1 MLYTP
6 AAQQAGPFGRYNGMS
21 MTTAILAALLAVQKD
36 PSSTK
41 DAMKPIQLLVGE
53 WRAQVSSEDGKDEP
67 WEEIQ
72 SWEYRIDK
80 EEYALQFEIKGGKR
94 FKSGVLAYDLKKKLY
109 RLEAVRMNEQ
119 KATFEGKL
127 AGKEL
132 AMGEVGD
139 GKGALERVTFNLLR
153 DNRVLMSVERKEAG
167 KGNWAPSLSYAST
180 KQGVPFVRAQ
190 SAVCVVTGGTPSSTV
205 EYKGTTYNLCC
216 NSCRKEFLAKPEEI
230 IARAKKEGYLK

>member
-1 MLYTP
+1 M
-6 AAQQAGPFGRYNGMS
+6 N
-21 MTTAILAALLAVQKD
+21 MTLMLLALVAFQKD

-41 DAMKPIQLLVGE
+41 DAMKPVQLLVGE
-53 WRAQVSSEDGKDEP
+53 WRAQVSSEDGKEEA
-67 WEEIQ
+67 WEEMQ
-72 SWEYRIDK
+72 SWEYKIEK
-80 EEYALQFEIKGGKR
+80 EEYGLQFEIKGGKK

-109 RLEAVRMNEQ
+109 RLEAVRMNDQ

-132 AMGEVGD
+132 VMDEVGD
-139 GKGALERVTFNLLR
+139 AKGPLEKVTFNLLR
-153 DNRVLMSVERKEAG
+153 DNRVLWSVERKEAG
-167 KGNWAPSLSYAST
+167 KSNWAPSLSYANT

-190 SAVCVVTGGTPSSTV
+190 SAVCVVTGGTPTSSV
-205 EYKGTTYNLCC
+205 DYKGVSYPLCC